1 MADTG
6 IKELL
11 EAGVHFG
18 HQTRRWDPSMR
29 RYIHGERDGIHIID
43 LLQTE
48 ALLTEARDFCAEIA
62 GRGGKILFVGTKKQA
77 RDSIEKWAT
86 ETGMPFVSRRWL
98 GGLLTNFQTINKR
111 IKRLHEL
118 DALEKD
124 DQLALLP
131 TKERMA
137 REAELRKLEFNL
149 GGVRDMQRPP
159 DAVFVI
165 DLNAEEIAVNEA
177 RRLDIPIV
185 ALVDTNCNPRPVEY
199 VIPGND
205 DAIRSCD
212 LIVGTLGAAILTS
225 ATAFQAA
232 EDARRARE
240 EEEKRKREEEQRK
253 KREEE
258 EARKAELEAVQAEAA
273 AKVAAAGEA
282 APAAR
287 GKAPAQPAQQAQR
300 KPEAPTPGAAKPK
313 SPRKIEEPAEDA
325 KPRSPRKIE
334 EPAEDAKPKSPRKIE
349 DAKPRSPR
357 KIEEPA
363 EDAKPRTP
371 RKIEEPA
378 ESASGQ
384 APEPAA
390 ADQAPPSEE
399 EPAAAAATSEGGSK

>member
-1 MADTG
+1 MTETTADTG

-48 ALLTEARDFCAEIA
+48 ELLLKARDFCAEVA
-62 GRGGKILFVGTKKQA
+62 GRGGKVLFVGTKKQA
-77 RDSIEKWAT
+77 RDSIEEWA
-86 ETGMPFVSRRWL
+86 EKCGMPFVSRRWL
-98 GGLLTNFQTINKR
+98 GGLLTNFGTISKR

-118 DALEKD
+118 TELESGG
-124 DQLALLP
+124 QLALLP

-137 REAELRKLEFNL
+137 REAELKKLEFNL

-177 RRLDIPIV
+177 VRLDIPIV
-185 ALVDTNCNPRPVEY
+185 AIVDTNCNPRPVEY

-212 LIVGTLGAAILTS
+212 LIVSTLGEAILTS
-225 ATAFQAA
+225 ATAYQQA

-240 EEEKRKREEEQRK
+240 EEERKKREEEQRK

-258 EARKAELEAVQAEAA
+258 EARKAAEAA
-273 AKVAAAGEA
+273 AKAEA
-282 APAAR
+282 ETAAR
-287 GKAPAQPAQQAQR
+287 LANEEQTKASGAQVPPKSGEVREAKPKQAKPDPAPSAP
-300 KPEAPTPGAAKPK
+300 KPEASEPK
-313 SPRKIEEPAEDA
+313 SEPKPVEEA
-325 KPRSPRKIE
+325 
-334 EPAEDAKPKSPRKIE
+334 
-349 DAKPRSPR
+349 
-357 KIEEPA
+357 
-363 EDAKPRTP
+363 
-371 RKIEEPA
+371 
-378 ESASGQ
+378 Q
-384 APEPAA
+384 A
-390 ADQAPPSEE
+390 
-399 EPAAAAATSEGGSK
+399 G